1 MSVTDEDVRKVSHLA
16 RIRVD
21 DSKVSSVRSDLNR
34 ILGFVEQLKEV
45 DCTQI
50 DDTLQYVTILHE
62 RKDLAMACD
71 PAVMSNA
78 SEKECDM
85 FVVPK
90 VVG

>member
-1 MSVTDEDVRKVSHLA
+1 MSVTEKDVRKVSHLA

-21 DSKVSSVRSDLNR
+21 DSEIAGVRDDLNE
-34 ILGFVEQLKEV
+34 ILGFVEQLDEV

-50 DDTLQYVTILHE
+50 DDSLQYAASLHE
-62 RKDLAMACD
+62 RQDIVIACN

-78 SEKECDM
+78 SEKECNM